1 MLSLHSYSQN
11 WGIGVRLGDPTGF
24 TFKKYFGSN
33 ALEISIGR
41 TDMLMGNDWYDSQ
54 FNNWYNDQKF
64 GYYNYVYD
72 NARLTPIGLQIHYL
86 FNNHIKNI
94 GDWNITNLDW
104 YFGFG
109 GQMRFQQYNY
119 QFEYQ
124 TTINS
129 PWNYTTKNVTDVAIG
144 VDGVLGMEYKLPKF
158 PLALF
163 ADVTLAME
171 IIPDPFIPW
180 LQFGVGARYDF

>member
-1 MLSLHSYSQN
+1 MKRILFFLFIMLSLHSYSQN

-109 GQMRFQQYNY
+109 DKCAFSSII
-119 QFEYQ
+119 
-124 TTINS
+124 INS
-129 PWNYTTKNVTDVAIG
+129 NIKPRLIHHG
-144 VDGVLGMEYKLPKF
+144 I
-158 PLALF
+158 
-163 ADVTLAME
+163 TL
-171 IIPDPFIPW
+171 
-180 LQFGVGARYDF
+180 LKT